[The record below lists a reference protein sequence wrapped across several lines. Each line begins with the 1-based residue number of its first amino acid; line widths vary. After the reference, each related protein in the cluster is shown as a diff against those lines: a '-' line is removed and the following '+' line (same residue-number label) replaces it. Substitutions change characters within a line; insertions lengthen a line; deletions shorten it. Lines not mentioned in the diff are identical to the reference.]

1 MKKNIQEIFSRKQ
14 ISEIAIAYSQGNY
27 NHIDFKN
34 QYGYDQHTFY
44 TVLHLAVDKKIVSEK
59 IAKEIQKVAVTNSS
73 QKAKTNYSSKEYV
86 TRIESR
92 VFNSWQR
99 RIESARNFSFSKK
112 EAKSIVTRYSKTDLS
127 FSRFCEVNC
136 LDFDLLWKNI
146 INSVIYNWVDDSVF
160 DRIYEKALSEGNVV
174 KVEHFFYQLTKRRK
188 ENASKRPR

>member
-73 QKAKTNYSSKEYV
+73 QKAKTNYCFP
-86 TRIESR
+86 ID
-92 VFNSWQR
+92 
-99 RIESARNFSFSKK
+99 
-112 EAKSIVTRYSKTDLS
+112 IV
-127 FSRFCEVNC
+127 
-136 LDFDLLWKNI
+136 
-146 INSVIYNWVDDSVF
+146 
-160 DRIYEKALSEGNVV
+160 
-174 KVEHFFYQLTKRRK
+174 
-188 ENASKRPR
+188 

>member
-34 QYGYDQHTFY
+34 QYGYAQHTFY

-73 QKAKTNYSSKEYV
+73 QKAKTNCSSKEYV

-136 LDFDLLWKNI
+136 LDFDLLWKTI
-146 INSVIYNWVDDSVF
+146 INAVIYNWVDDSVF
-160 DRIYEKALSEGNVV
+160 DKIYEKTLSEGNVV
-174 KVEHFFYQLTKRRK
+174 EVEHFFYQLTKRRK
-188 ENASKRPR
+188 ENASKLPR